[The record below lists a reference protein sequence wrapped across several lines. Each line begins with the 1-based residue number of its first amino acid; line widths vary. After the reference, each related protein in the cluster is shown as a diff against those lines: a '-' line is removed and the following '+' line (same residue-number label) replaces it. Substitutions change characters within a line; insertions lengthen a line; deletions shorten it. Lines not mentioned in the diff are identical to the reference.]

1 MELLTV
7 QETAQMLKVTP
18 TTVRRYITAGR
29 LPAVKVGRGV
39 RVHKEAVIDLLFPIV
54 VPKRPGAPD
63 QEKGGHMPEIER
75 MTLPPLTEEETQA
88 VLAAIEQSKR
98 ERADLAAKY
107 RAVPVPSSLGL
118 LDEARE
124 QRTRELS

>member
-1 MELLTV
+1 MEPLTV

-39 RVHKEAVIDLLFPIV
+39 RVHTEAVIDLLSPIA
-54 VPKRPGAPD
+54 PKRPGAPD
-63 QEKGGHMPEIER
+63 QAKGGRLPEIEG
-75 MTLPPLTEEETQA
+75 MTVPPLTEEETQA
-88 VLAAIEQSKR
+88 VLVAIEQSKR

-107 RAVPVPSSLGL
+107 RAVPVPPSLEL

>member
-39 RVHKEAVIDLLFPIV
+39 RVHKEAVIDLLSPIA
-54 VPKRPGAPD
+54 PKRPGAPD
-63 QEKGGHMPEIER
+63 QEKGDHMPEIER

-88 VLAAIEQSKR
+88 ILAAIEQSKR

>member
-18 TTVRRYITAGR
+18 TTVRRYITAGW

-39 RVHKEAVIDLLFPIV
+39 RVHKEAVIDLLSPIA
-54 VPKRPGAPD
+54 PKRPNVPD
-63 QEKGGHMPEIER
+63 QEKGGHMPEIEHL
-75 MTLPPLTEEETQA
+75 TVPPLTEEETQA

-107 RAVPVPSSLGL
+107 RAVPVPSSLEL
-118 LDEARE
+118 LDEERE